1 VSEEIGGYSLRTD
14 FTTAGGGQSRWA
26 FAERGGK
33 DYFLKEFLKPKYPT
47 AGSPGSEAT
56 KAAQRKDCAAF
67 EKHHKAI
74 QAVLGPVSAS
84 GGNLVVATDFFR
96 AGSRYYKV
104 NERVEVTDW
113 AAEDVARLPL
123 SSRLLLM
130 LTVAHSLNVLHRAG
144 LVHGD
149 IKPANILIKRLEGDR
164 FGTKLIDF
172 DNAVLAAKAL
182 PPPDQLVGDMAY
194 YSPELVR
201 YINTPNRRDRLSAES
216 DIFAL
221 GLVYSEW
228 LTGSKPAFDTD
239 ARYAGVAVARGE
251 RLRVEGISP
260 PELEGLVVRMVSDPA
275 SKRPRASEVHAALR
289 AVRTAIGPD
298 LEGPHPTAR
307 SLAVEPSGSLRGSL
321 LRKGGASKRTAGAE
335 GAPALRGSLAK
346 RKKEH
351 E

>member
-1 VSEEIGGYSLRTD
+1 MSEDVGGYTLKTE

-26 FAERGGK
+26 FAERRGK
-33 DYFLKEFLKPKYPT
+33 QYFLKEFLKPKYPME
-47 AGSPGSEAT
+47 GSPGSDAT

-67 EKHHKAI
+67 EKHHNAI
-74 QAVLGPVSAS
+74 QAVLGPVSAA

-104 NERVEVTDW
+104 TERVEVTDW
-113 AAEDVARLPL
+113 AAADVARLPL

-149 IKPANILIKRLEGDR
+149 VKPPNILIKRLEEGR

-172 DNAVLAAKAL
+172 DNAVLAAKPL

-201 YINTPNRRDRLSAES
+201 YINAPNQRDRLTPRS

-221 GLVYSEW
+221 GLVYHEW
-228 LTGSKPAFDTD
+228 LTGTRPGFDLD

-251 RLRVEGISP
+251 RLRVGGMAP
-260 PELEGLVVRMVSDPA
+260 PELRDLLVRMVTDPA
-275 SKRPRASEVHAALR
+275 SDRPSADEVHATLR
-289 AVRTAIGPD
+289 GVRAAVGSDLDAGHHTAA
-298 LEGPHPTAR
+298 PTA
-307 SLAVEPSGSLRGSL
+307 AEPSTLRGTL
-321 LRKGGASKRTAGAE
+321 LKKGGRSKPTGGE
-335 GAPALRGSLAK
+335 GQALRGSLAE
-346 RKKEH
+346 RKARE
-351 E
+351 